1 MILKR
6 KLAVTR
12 GPSDPGARLPLWFHV
27 SSLLL
32 CAVAVVLLLVVLGNR
47 VYGSNL
53 SFFALVAVL
62 LALACAVF
70 LHLRSWREER
80 KGAHDTER
88 EFEAVFEH
96 ALDAIVILDDAG
108 VCVDANP
115 AAFAILGAPRS
126 VLIGHSFA
134 QFHEDRQEFDRLW
147 SSFLERRH
155 QKGQARLVR
164 PNGSHVF
171 VHYTVAA
178 DCVPGHHVMI
188 LCDTTE
194 RVEALDSLR
203 ERDELLQ
210 QISDNIREIV
220 WTLDAHTKEV
230 LYVNGAYEGITGRSA
245 ASILRHPCSYAEI
258 IHPLDR
264 STVLRKL
271 EDAVHS
277 GHFEEEF
284 RIVRPDGEIR
294 WVRVGASPV
303 RRGGEIVR
311 LVGSVQDITARKI
324 ADGKVALHLAE
335 AENARKQADDARA
348 ETEALHKATL
358 TLTQDL
364 RMDAVL
370 DTLLQTLFQIVPY
383 DTASVILNEDEG
395 PDRLFVAREAPPS
408 PARRTVITIETADNR
423 LLQRVLFLK
432 KSVHL
437 ADTREES
444 DWRENKAIGNVR
456 SWIAV
461 PLVVS
466 DNVLGLLSI
475 GKTEPRAFTP
485 EHFRLAK
492 SLAVPAAVAIH
503 NARLYEWAQIY
514 AAERQTLLQK
524 INETPE
530 SAEDDA
536 PPPGRRFTN

>member
-1 MILKR
+1 MIPKR
-6 KLAVTR
+6 KLGIIR
-12 GPSDPGARLPLWFHV
+12 GLSDPGTGLPLWFHV

-32 CAVAVVLLLVVLGNR
+32 CAVAVVLLLIVLGNR

-80 KGAHDTER
+80 KGARDTER

-96 ALDAIVILDDAG
+96 ALDAIVILDDVG
-108 VCVDANP
+108 LCVDANP

-147 SSFLERRH
+147 RSFLERRH
-155 QKGQARLVR
+155 QKGHARLVR
-164 PNGSHVF
+164 PNRSQVF

-220 WTLDAHTKEV
+220 WTLDARTKEV
-230 LYVNGAYEGITGRSA
+230 LFVNGAYESITGRSA
-245 ASILRHPCSYAEI
+245 ASILRHPSSYAEI

-264 STVLRKL
+264 ATVLTKL
-271 EDAVHS
+271 EDAVHT

-303 RRGGEIVR
+303 RHGGEIVR

-324 ADGKVALHLAE
+324 ADGQVALHLAE
-335 AENARKQADDARA
+335 AESARKQADDARA

-383 DTASVILNEDEG
+383 DTAGVILIEEEG
-395 PDRLFVAREAPPS
+395 QDRLFVAREAPTS
-408 PARRTVITIETADNR
+408 PARRTVITIESTDNR
-423 LLQRVLFLK
+423 LLQRVLLLK
-432 KSVHL
+432 KSVYL

-444 DWRENKAIGNVR
+444 EWRENKALGNVR

-466 DNVLGLLSI
+466 DNVLGLLSV

-514 AAERQTLLQK
+514 ATERETLLKK
-524 INETPE
+524 IDETPE
-530 SAEDDA
+530 SSQGDA